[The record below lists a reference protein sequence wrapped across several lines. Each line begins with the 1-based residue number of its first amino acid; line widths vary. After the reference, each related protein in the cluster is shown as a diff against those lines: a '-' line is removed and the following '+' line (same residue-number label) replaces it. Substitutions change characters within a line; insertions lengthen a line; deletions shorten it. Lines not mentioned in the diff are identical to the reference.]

1 MRFTDEGPSTHSERG
16 TTQMTKQLSPE
27 RQRVKD
33 RRVGIL
39 VAKAKRCALLKYV
52 FTGVFFIASILA
64 VVMLLRELHK

>member
-1 MRFTDEGPSTHSERG
+1 
-16 TTQMTKQLSPE
+16 MTKQLSPE